1 MRAEGKPG
9 TGTLNSRMRLKI
21 NISMAIVF
29 FCFELSDSQMYGSP
43 FSKMG
48 NLSTNEN

>member
-1 MRAEGKPG
+1 MTAEGKPG
-9 TGTLNSRMRLKI
+9 IGTLNSRMRLKL
-21 NISMAIVF
+21 NISMALVF
-29 FCFELSDSQMYGSP
+29 FCFEISDSQMYGSA